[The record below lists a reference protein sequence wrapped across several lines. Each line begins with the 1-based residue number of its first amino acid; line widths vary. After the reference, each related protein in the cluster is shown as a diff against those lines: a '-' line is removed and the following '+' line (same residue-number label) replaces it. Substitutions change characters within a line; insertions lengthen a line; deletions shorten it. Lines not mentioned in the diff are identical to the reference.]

1 MDKVIVSGKIVLG
14 NHLSQVQNC
23 RRGRLM
29 EPNMEKRY
37 LTQQISLWVWH
48 TDERRDEWYFFF
60 TSLHLFIMAEL
71 TLTTL
76 LHRWQWFAFASQRH
90 QTTNHLWH
98 PIDSLCLR
106 LLFLTCELISVCS
119 MQSRCNGGRDLSNR
133 SYALVALHHV
143 TAYFGGGPRWEQQ

>member
-14 NHLSQVQNC
+14 NHFSQVQNFH
-23 RRGRLM
+23 RGRLM
-29 EPNMEKRY
+29 EPNMKKKY
-37 LTQQISLWVWH
+37 LTQQISLSM
-48 TDERRDEWYFFF
+48 TEELINYTFF

-98 PIDSLCLR
+98 PIDSLFAVVVFNLWVDICVLYA
-106 LLFLTCELISVCS
+106 EQ
-119 MQSRCNGGRDLSNR
+119 MQWRERSFKPQLCSRC
-133 SYALVALHHV
+133 VASCNCIFWWRPSLR
-143 TAYFGGGPRWEQQ
+143 AAINEG